1 MTSMSSLK
9 RLTLSLATA
18 AALSAIGLLG
28 LVQSPRAQASP
39 AAQIG
44 SARSSCS
51 DVDAVT
57 GLPLSTRVISPSMIR
72 ICDTA
77 EVSMTVKVSCEDT
90 PLHVMISIDKS
101 GSMIGQPIQDV
112 KEASDA
118 LLDVL
123 IAENNPNIKAG
134 AISHGDPPRVDQKL
148 TDKLTQVK
156 AKIRGLSA
164 GGEDNLPKSIIMAK
178 QELVNERSKSR
189 AEPIGVMVVLSDG
202 GQTYPP
208 AEAIKA
214 ANQAKGQNILV
225 IAVCIE
231 NGTPGGCAAMQKVA
245 SSRRYYFEAQG
256 TSGLKTI
263 FRKIAQ
269 DITRAAVS
277 FRSLVVEETLPEG
290 LEYVDMSA
298 VPEAVYDS
306 DSRTLTWDLDA
317 APTGGQ
323 GLGYRVKPADL
334 YTYTVAAKNK
344 AEFRDSR
351 GGLGEII
358 IPTAALSVPVRCDQ
372 PVTTQVV
379 PPTDTPTPTDTPVVP
394 SPTPTDTPTPTVTP
408 SATATRTPT
417 PTPTPRPVYLPI
429 LNLPRCFEVDI
440 PLDIAMVI
448 DASSSME
455 TLTLGGRSRIA
466 AAKEGAKRFT
476 ELLRASDHAAVVVFN
491 DRAWLAA
498 GLTGDRSLLAS
509 AIDGITTSPY
519 TRIDLALQEAA
530 AALRGPGTRD
540 AARKVIVLM
549 TDGQPTHT
557 TPDAVRAAGAAARQL
572 GPIFVIGVGGDIDVP
587 LMVDVS
593 GDASRY
599 YPVDDAEALGRI
611 YAQIAERTRC
621 GED

>member
-1 MTSMSSLK
+1 MTSKTALK
-9 RLTLSLATA
+9 RVTLSLAA
-18 AALSAIGLLG
+18 AMALGGMGLLG
-28 LVQSPRAQASP
+28 LTQAPAALAAP

-44 SARSSCS
+44 SDRSSCS
-51 DVDAVT
+51 DVDPAT
-57 GLPLSTRVISPSMIR
+57 GLPYSTRVISPSMIR
-72 ICDTA
+72 ICETA

-123 IAENNPNIKAG
+123 INENNPNIMAG
-134 AISHGDPPRVDQKL
+134 AISHGDPPRIDQKL
-148 TDKLTQVK
+148 TDKLNLVK
-156 AKIRGLSA
+156 GKIRGLSA

-189 AEPIGVMVVLSDG
+189 AEPVAVMVVLSDG

-208 AEAIKA
+208 SEAIKA

-231 NGTPGGCAAMQKVA
+231 NGTPGGCDAMKKVA

-263 FRKIAQ
+263 FRKVAQ

-298 VPEAVYDS
+298 VPEAVYDPAE
-306 DSRTLTWDLDA
+306 RTLTWDLDA
-317 APTGGQ
+317 APVGGQ

-334 YTYTVAAKNK
+334 YTYTVSAKTEAN
-344 AEFRDSR
+344 FRDSR
-351 GGLGEII
+351 GGMGEII
-358 IPTAALSVPVRCDQ
+358 IPTAQLSVPVRCDQ
-372 PVTTQVV
+372 PVSTQVV

-408 SATATRTPT
+408 SATPTRTPT

-440 PLDIAMVI
+440 PLDIALVI

-455 TLTLGGRSRIA
+455 TLTQGGRSRIA
-466 AAKEGAKRFT
+466 AAKEGARRFT
-476 ELLRASDHAAVVVFN
+476 ELLRASDHAAVVAFN

-498 GLTGDRSLLAS
+498 GLTGDRGALAA
-509 AIDGITTSPY
+509 AIDGIGTAPY
-519 TRIDLALQEAA
+519 TRIDLALLEAV
-530 AALRGPGTRD
+530 AALRGPAAREG
-540 AARKVIVLM
+540 ARKVIVLM
-549 TDGQPTHT
+549 TDGQPTRT
-557 TPDAVRAAGAAARQL
+557 TPEAVRAAGAAARQL
-572 GPIFVIGVGGDIDVP
+572 GPVFVIGVGGDIDVP
-587 LMVDVS
+587 LMIDVS